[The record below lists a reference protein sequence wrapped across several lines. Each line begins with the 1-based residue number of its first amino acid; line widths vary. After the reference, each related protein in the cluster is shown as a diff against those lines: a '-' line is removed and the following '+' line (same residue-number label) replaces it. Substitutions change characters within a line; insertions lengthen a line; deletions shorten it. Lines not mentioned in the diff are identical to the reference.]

1 MFCAI
6 TLMVVLL
13 KVFTISKQYFA
24 IYFNHLINF
33 QIQWFPDKP
42 VSVFTHSSASAL
54 WFFLLIYSIT
64 TIMFCFMLSV
74 FFSTANV
81 AAAVA
86 GLVWFLIYSPFTFIR
101 QRYHQISLAG
111 KLASCLFSNT
121 AMALGFDVIVRL
133 EGTQE
138 GFVS

>member
-1 MFCAI
+1 
-6 TLMVVLL
+6 
-13 KVFTISKQYFA
+13 
-24 IYFNHLINF
+24 
-33 QIQWFPDKP
+33 
-42 VSVFTHSSASAL
+42 
-54 WFFLLIYSIT
+54 
-64 TIMFCFMLSV
+64 MLSV

-101 QRYHQISLAG
+101 QRYHQIGLAG
-111 KLASCLFSNT
+111 KLAACLFSNT

-138 GFVS
+138 GFVSDSA